1 MGSYESTSASISLG
15 YIDPSDSAAKD
26 CRQMMD
32 AFYQCHYP
40 GNAAYWMQG
49 SIDKRFKVGDQ
60 NFYSQF
66 YGAQQNQYQKYCI
79 NLIRRHLSMITGY
92 QRRNRRSTVVVP
104 MQPNTDALC
113 DDYNKCLRWDE
124 DRDNFQETN
133 SEAFAEACDVGED
146 LLHLTLRYDHDI
158 ISGDL
163 HAERVGYNNY
173 LIDTYTREPDLSDC
187 NGVWIRQWLSKQAA
201 KMYLP
206 GYQEI
211 IDKMKPNGMKDG
223 RFPLQAELQNISISN
238 LFTYDEFY
246 YRSTRKVKVI
256 IDTQSNESTIWQQEQ
271 DEPEDILDRIL
282 FEQPW
287 LKIQDREIPTVKLCI
302 AIGGQTVYNGPNK
315 LGIDIY
321 PFVPV
326 RCYYEKDIQ
335 SYAWRKQGIVRGAR
349 DLQVLYNMRTVAELQ
364 ILQSSINAG
373 WIYPIDAVVDPK
385 AFRQSGPGE
394 GFLIPL
400 KAGRAVSEVQ
410 RIDPVGIPQTIIEM
424 RRILA
429 DDISKVLGT
438 NEELLG
444 AAVDDKPGI
453 VSMLRQGAG
462 LTTLQAI
469 YDRLDLAQRLFG
481 RLRLLA
487 MIKNYNK
494 TKISKILGK
503 EPEQGFF
510 AYNNHRYNIAVEE
523 GVYST
528 TQRQMVLQQLLEF
541 KKLGMEISDKSIIDA
556 AYLIDKAKIKQEME
570 ESAAQM
576 QQQQQAQSDQQAKLD
591 NAKIMQ
597 AFAKS
602 KADLAIADERKA
614 KIDQIEADAEQ
625 KSTQSDLD
633 LVKTL
638 IALEDMDL
646 ENMRRNVELAA
657 YIKGMN
663 TQMNSMQEM
672 QRNQQEVKYEQT
684 Y

>member
-1 MGSYESTSASISLG
+1 
-15 YIDPSDSAAKD
+15 
-26 CRQMMD
+26 MD
-32 AFYQCHYP
+32 AFYQSHYP
-40 GNAAYWMQG
+40 ASSAFWMQA

-66 YGAQQNQYQKYCI
+66 YGANQNQYQKYCI

-104 MQPNTDALC
+104 LQPNSDELC

-124 DRDNFQETN
+124 DRDNFQETL
-133 SEAFAEACDVGED
+133 SEAFSEACDVGED

-163 HAERVGYNNY
+163 HAERIGYNNY
-173 LIDTYTREPDLSDC
+173 LIDTYTRDPDLSDC
-187 NGVWIRQWLSKQAA
+187 NGIWIRQWLSKQAA

-206 GYQEI
+206 AYEEI

-246 YRSTRKVKVI
+246 YRSTRKAKVI
-256 IDTQSNESTIWQQEQ
+256 IDTKSNESTIWEQEQ

-287 LKIQDREIPTVKLCI
+287 LKVQDKEIPTVKLCI
-302 AIGGQTVYNGPNK
+302 AIGGQTVYNGVNK

-326 RCYYEKDIQ
+326 RCYYEKDIP
-335 SYAWRKQGIVRGAR
+335 SFAWRKQGIVRGAR

-400 KAGRAVSEVQ
+400 KAGRSVSEIQ

-469 YDRLDLAQRLFG
+469 YDRLDLSQRLFG

-487 MIKNYNK
+487 MLKNYNK
-494 TKISKILGK
+494 TKIGKILGK

-510 AYNNHRYNIAVEE
+510 SYNNQRYNITVEE
-523 GVYST
+523 GPYST
-528 TQRQMVLQQLLEF
+528 TQRQMILQQLLEF
-541 KKLGMEISDKSIIDA
+541 KKLGMAISDKSIIDA
-556 AYLIDKAKIKQEME
+556 AYLIDKVKIKEEME

-576 QQQQQAQSDQQAKLD
+576 QQQQQAQAEQQEKLD

-597 AFAKS
+597 SFAKS

-614 KIDQIEADAEQ
+614 KIDQIEADAEH

-633 LVKTL
+633 LLKTL

-663 TQMNSMQEM
+663 TQMNSMQEL
-672 QRNQQEVKYEQT
+672 QRSQQEVQL
-684 Y
+684 